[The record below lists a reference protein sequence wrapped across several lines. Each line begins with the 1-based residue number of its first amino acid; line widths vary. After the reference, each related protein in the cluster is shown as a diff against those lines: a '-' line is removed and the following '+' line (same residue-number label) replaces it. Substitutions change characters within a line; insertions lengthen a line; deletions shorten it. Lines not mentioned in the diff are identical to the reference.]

1 MSALPG
7 VSRPPADWSAQLA
20 AIPTSFACAG
30 CGYVAPRTA
39 PAPQRCPAALP
50 GDDIDHV
57 LRRVLDTDRVG
68 FPATPPDDRTSPF
81 EAYRELFH
89 AWHVA
94 RAIGWSDADYVALVR
109 DLDGRVAAVAG
120 HGFRATPLHRAPLL
134 ADRLGLSGA
143 PLVKDETV
151 NVGGSHKARHLMGTA
166 LELELAAQLDRPAH
180 ARVRPL
186 AIASCGNAALAAAIV
201 AAAWGRPLLV
211 FVPVDAD
218 PTILASL
225 RDLRATVSTV
235 PRDAAVRGDPTY
247 LAMRQA
253 IAAGALPFTCQ
264 GPDNGFAIEGG
275 HTLGYELAS
284 QLAAERTTLDR
295 LFIQVGG
302 GALAASVAAGLAEA
316 AALGVL
322 PRLPRIHAVQS
333 RKVQPL
339 ARAYRAVVADIAP
352 RLGVAVE
359 PPPAEAPA
367 GAWQAV
373 ADRLRDAVLDQ
384 PGRDPLASLPG
395 HRSAFMRPWD
405 GETASVAGGIVDDET
420 YDWFAVVRAMLLTGG
435 FPVTADEATLLRAAT
450 LGRETTGIDADPTG
464 TAGLA
469 GLITLL
475 DAGGVDPAENVG
487 LLFTGIRRTPAHGEP
502 R

>member
-7 VSRPPADWSAQLA
+7 VRRPPGDPSAHLA
-20 AIPTSFACAG
+20 EIPTSFACDG
-30 CGYVAPRTA
+30 CGYLAPSTA

-68 FPATPPDDRTSPF
+68 FPATSADDGTSPF

-89 AWHVA
+89 AWHVG

-109 DLDGRVAAVAG
+109 DLDGRVAEIEG
-120 HGFRATPLHRAPLL
+120 HGFQPTPLLRAATL
-134 ADRLGLSGA
+134 ADRLGLRGA
-143 PLVKDETV
+143 LLVKDETV
-151 NVGGSHKARHLMGTA
+151 NVGGSHKARHLMGTV
-166 LELELAAQLDRPAH
+166 LELELAAQLDGSAH
-180 ARVRPL
+180 APVRPL

-211 FVPVDAD
+211 FVPTDAD
-218 PTILASL
+218 PSILARL

-235 PRDAAVRGDPTY
+235 PRDPAVPGDPTY

-275 HTLGYELAS
+275 HTLGYELTA
-284 QLAAERTTLDR
+284 QLAAASTPLDR

-316 AALGVL
+316 EALGVL
-322 PRLPRIHAVQS
+322 TRLPRIHAVQS
-333 RKVQPL
+333 HNVQPL
-339 ARAYRAVVADIAP
+339 ARAYRAVVAEIAP
-352 RLGVAVE
+352 HVGVGAE
-359 PPPAEAPA
+359 PPAAEAPA
-367 GAWQAV
+367 SAWQSA
-373 ADRLRDAVLDQ
+373 ADRLRDAILDQ
-384 PGRDPLASLPG
+384 HGRDPLASLPR

-405 GETASVAGGIVDDET
+405 GQAGSVAGGIVDDET

-435 FPVTADEATLLRAAT
+435 FPVTADEATLLRAAE
-450 LGRETTGIDADPTG
+450 LGRETTGIDANPTG

-487 LLFTGIRRTPAHGEP
+487 LLFTGIRRTAAHGEP
-502 R
+502 S